1 MTFESVMKINVLLS
15 TYNGETYLREQLDSL
30 LSQTATGV
38 NIIVR
43 DDGST
48 DGTHAILNEY
58 QSAGKLTWY
67 AGPNK
72 GCAKSFWDLVTTCP
86 DADYYAF
93 CDQDDYWHP
102 DKLQIATDALQKAG
116 DTAVARLY
124 FSDVHVVDA
133 QLGHISD
140 GMVEKLPVDYA
151 HSLIKNIAPGC
162 TYVFNHAARVL
173 LRQYDCEQY
182 GIDIHDWMAYKIIV
196 CFGEV
201 VFDEMPHMDYRQHG
215 NNVLGA
221 SKTGIKAYFAALR
234 RFFGGV
240 QQNNRERCAKNLE
253 ACFGEQMSAEHRRL
267 TRLMAHYR
275 EDKRIKRA
283 ILREPAFRFKGK
295 KYRYFKFLIRMNKV

>member
-1 MTFESVMKINVLLS
+1 MKINVLLS
-15 TYNGETYLREQLDSL
+15 TYNGEKYLREQLESL
-30 LSQTATGV
+30 LSQNVDGLHIV
-38 NIIVR
+38 VR

-48 DGTHAILNEY
+48 DATHAILDEY
-58 QSAGKLTWY
+58 QNAGKLTWY
-67 AGPNK
+67 TGENK
-72 GCAKSFWDLVTTCP
+72 GCAKSFWELVVTSP

-93 CDQDDYWHP
+93 CDQDDHWHP
-102 DKLQIATDALQKAG
+102 DKLQIAVETLQNAG
-116 DTAVARLY
+116 DATVARLY

-162 TYVFNHAARVL
+162 TYVFNHAARAL
-173 LRQYDCEQY
+173 LVQYDPEKY
-182 GIDIHDWMAYKIIV
+182 GIDIHDWMAYKIIA

-201 VFDEMPHMDYRQHG
+201 VFDETPHLDYRQHG

-221 SKTGIKAYFAALR
+221 SKTGIKAYFAALH

-253 ACFGEQMSAEHRRL
+253 ACFGAQMSDENRRL
-267 TRLMAHYR
+267 THLMAHYR
-275 EDKRIKRA
+275 EDKRVKRE

-295 KYRYFKFLIRMNKV
+295 KYRYFKFLIRLNKV

>member
-1 MTFESVMKINVLLS
+1 MKINVLLS
-15 TYNGETYLREQLDSL
+15 TYNGEKYLREQLESL
-30 LSQTATGV
+30 LSQNVDGL
-38 NIIVR
+38 NIVVR

-48 DGTHAILNEY
+48 DATHAILDEY
-58 QSAGKLTWY
+58 QNAGKLTWY
-67 AGPNK
+67 TGENK
-72 GCAKSFWDLVTTCP
+72 GCAKSFWELVVTSP
-86 DADYYAF
+86 NADYYAF
-93 CDQDDYWHP
+93 CDQDDHWHP
-102 DKLQIATDALQKAG
+102 DKLQIAVETLQNAG
-116 DTAVARLY
+116 DATVARLY

-162 TYVFNHAARVL
+162 TYVFNHAARAL
-173 LRQYDCEQY
+173 LVQYDPEKY
-182 GIDIHDWMAYKIIV
+182 GIDIHDWMAYKIIA

-201 VFDEMPHMDYRQHG
+201 VFDETPHLDYRQHG

-221 SKTGIKAYFAALR
+221 SKTGIKAYFAALH

-253 ACFGEQMSAEHRRL
+253 ACFGAQMSDENRRL
-267 TRLMAHYR
+267 THLMAHYR
-275 EDKRIKRA
+275 EDKRVKRE

-295 KYRYFKFLIRMNKV
+295 KYRYFKFLIRLNKV